1 MNVRTLLVMLS
12 MAVAGMASAGE
23 PVPNLDAFEKD
34 IQACLFK
41 DAKTGNC
48 MKTLLGTR
56 ILPGNDNLA
65 SVAGQLDD
73 LLVKWL
79 ADDKIFAM
87 HVLGRKATGDI
98 YDRRVYMLED
108 TSGALMLFELA
119 FLKRLGKWYVLKFN
133 LDSNSDAIKKALNEE
148 G

>member
-1 MNVRTLLVMLS
+1 MRLLVACLLMV
-12 MAVAGMASAGE
+12 VAGSAIAGD
-23 PVPNLDAFEKD
+23 PVPNLDTFEKD

-79 ADDKIFAM
+79 AEDKIFAM
-87 HVLGRKATGDI
+87 HVLGRKAVGDI

>member
-1 MNVRTLLVMLS
+1 VLIALLML
-12 MAVAGMASAGE
+12 ATAGTASAGD
-23 PVPNLDAFEKD
+23 PVPDLDVFEKD

-48 MKTLLGTR
+48 MKTLLGPR

-79 ADDKIFAM
+79 AEDKIYAM
-87 HVLGRKATGDI
+87 HVLGRRAVGGI
-98 YDRRVYMLED
+98 YERRLYLLED

-148 G
+148 A